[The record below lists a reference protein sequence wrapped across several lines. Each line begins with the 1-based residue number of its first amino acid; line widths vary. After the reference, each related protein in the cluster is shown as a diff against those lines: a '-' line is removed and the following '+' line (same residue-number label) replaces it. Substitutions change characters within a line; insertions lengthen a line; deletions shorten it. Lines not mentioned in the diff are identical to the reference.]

1 MKTERLTDLINAHLD
16 GALSAEDAQELSAEL
31 VADADSRRAFWQHSA
46 LHGLMPEAVHLAWLS
61 GATPEYAEKVV
72 ALPIQTPPRQW
83 RSVLR
88 NVGLAAA
95 ACFMV
100 AGGLW
105 SSSQP
110 WWPWRDRSV
119 ATLVRAPEAIWE
131 TRGQIDRDSR
141 LLPGRYRLNAGA
153 AEIRFRSGA
162 RLIVEAPAEIELAN
176 NNTARLLMGQ
186 ASGFVPP
193 EARGFTVIT
202 PSLTLVD
209 LGTAFGLKV
218 PPVGPA
224 EAHVFEGEVSVN
236 ADAGGTRSL
245 FRGEAVK
252 IEEGNYTDIP
262 SRPEDFLSAEG
273 LVARESAAAK
283 KHLATWNTL
292 STRIS
297 RDPATLV
304 HFTCEGQDRYDTTL
318 RNDAVARHADAY
330 TAMIIGATRTQG
342 RWPGK
347 GAISFRQ
354 PGDRVRFEVPGRYKA
369 VTLLAS
375 INLDS
380 LPHEFN
386 ALLMTENHSAGDLRW
401 QLSKDGSLALGL
413 RTGSVPGN
421 DYHRFE
427 TVKTQP
433 VISEAMLGRWV
444 SIASV
449 LDTETGTIS
458 HYVDGE
464 LVEQGKITPK
474 IQVQLNAMELGNWGI
489 QLDDPRWTWT
499 KESGPAFYERHFV
512 GRIDQFALLSRA
524 LSPEEIRAHA
534 QVNGAER

>member
-1 MKTERLTDLINAHLD
+1 MKAERLTDLIHAHLD
-16 GALSAEDAQELSAEL
+16 GALSAEDARELSTEL
-31 VADADSRRAFWQHSA
+31 VGNPQSRRAFWEHSA
-46 LHGLMPEAVHLAWLS
+46 LHGLLTEAVHLAWLS
-61 GATPEYAEKVV
+61 GATSEYAEKIVPM
-72 ALPIQTPPRQW
+72 PIQAPPKRW
-83 RSVLR
+83 PGILR
-88 NVGLAAA
+88 KVGLAAA
-95 ACFMV
+95 ACFVV
-100 AGGLW
+100 ASGVW
-105 SSSQP
+105 SSNQA

-131 TRGQIDRDSR
+131 TRGQIVRDSR
-141 LLPGRYRLNAGA
+141 LLPGRYRLSAGA

-162 RLIVEAPAEIELAN
+162 RFILEAPAEVELSN

-236 ADAGGTRSL
+236 VDIGGTRNL

-252 IEEGNYTDIP
+252 VVNGDFTDIP

-273 LVARESAAAK
+273 IAARESAAAK
-283 KHLATWNTL
+283 KHLAKWQGL
-292 STRIS
+292 AARLS

-304 HFTCEGQDRYDTTL
+304 HFTCERQERYDTTL
-318 RNDAVARHADAY
+318 RNDAVSRHADAH
-330 TAMIIGATRTQG
+330 TAMIIGATWGEG

-347 GAISFRQ
+347 GAISFRE
-354 PGDRVRFEVPGRYKA
+354 PGDRVRFEVPGKYKSL
-369 VTLLAS
+369 TLFAS
-375 INLDS
+375 VCLEA

-386 ALLMTENHSAGDLRW
+386 ALLMTENHNLGDLRW
-401 QLSKDGSLALGL
+401 QLFKEGNLSLAL
-413 RTGSVPGN
+413 RTGPAS
-421 DYHRFE
+421 DDRRFE

-433 VISEAMLGRWV
+433 VFTDAMLGRWV
-444 SIASV
+444 TVATV
-449 LDTETGTIS
+449 LDTEAGTVK
-458 HYVDGE
+458 HYVDGD
-464 LVEQGKITPK
+464 LVEEGTLERKTEA
-474 IQVQLNAMELGNWGI
+474 QLNAMELGNWGI

-499 KESGPAFYERHFV
+499 KAGGPSFYDRHFV

-524 LSPEEIRAHA
+524 LSPEEIRAHS
-534 QVNGAER
+534 QVNGDR